1 MSKKNYQNQVVYE
14 LEQNEFT
21 VYLEVY
27 GTKGKMIAKLF
38 EDFETDD
45 RNLTREMLS
54 NIEEFMMANSGIKE
68 EIISHTEMII
78 REYNKK
84 NTI

>member
-27 GTKGKMIAKLF
+27 GKKEKMIAKLF
-38 EDFETDD
+38 SDFETND
-45 RNLTREMLS
+45 RKLTRKALS
-54 NIEEFMMANSGIKE
+54 TIEEYMISNSGIKE
-68 EIISHTEMII
+68 ELISHTEMVI
-78 REYNKK
+78 REYNKQ